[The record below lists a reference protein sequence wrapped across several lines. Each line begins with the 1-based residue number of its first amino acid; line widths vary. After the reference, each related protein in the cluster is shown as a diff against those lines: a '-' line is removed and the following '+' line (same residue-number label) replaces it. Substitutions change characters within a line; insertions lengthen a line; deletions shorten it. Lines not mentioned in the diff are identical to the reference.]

1 MCYNVT
7 TIYFM
12 INHSVLYFRFFFLYL
27 PFTVP
32 VSRCFPFISVQY
44 AFTKQDL
51 LCPSQFTTAGNKFAL
66 KCVGEVFSNQSA
78 LELH

>member
-1 MCYNVT
+1 MTFITIKDHIDGFTCVT
-7 TIYFM
+7 MLQPYTSRLTI
-12 INHSVLYFRFFFLYL
+12 
-27 PFTVP
+27 
-32 VSRCFPFISVQY
+32 RCFPFISVQY